1 MTPYAAP
8 PAYSALASTSGRPST
23 LSRLERLPIHL
34 LRAVLSQLPLSTVIY
49 GVKPASRTL
58 YTAAN
63 SVAREWAYSV
73 WLTEVEMA
81 ARGEEASTDPLGGME
96 DGEMQ
101 GGGLGDTLPA
111 YGAPSTATFPLS
123 LPPRSRELA
132 VFDLFLVALA
142 QSSALLE
149 ASMLFSAE
157 NDSSALSAAW
167 AGGAGSIR
175 QDLFVLLQPRAR
187 VEDLV
192 VAEARRQRLVGAP
205 VEAGASTGESSSVGA
220 AQQTVQADDIRVELK
235 TKEAKL
241 LLPSQSSSGR
251 TGSVVWKAVVTAPRR
266 REDSLEVLA
275 KRLCNG
281 WQRVALAR

>member
-192 VAEARRQRLVGAP
+192 VAEARQ
-205 VEAGASTGESSSVGA
+205 AGASTGESSSVGA